1 MLINNGF
8 GSFFATPAL
17 RFTKRRCHWP
27 SSETNWTDLLSSQYF
42 VIIDTLFPLLSE
54 KLTSSIC
61 WKKNEFMFSLWW
73 GGLRNYFKTEITSE
87 CVGPICHTINGRN
100 RYKLNTHIELLARLH
115 FFLLSNCVMACNGTW
130 KQYFIDED
138 LKTVYLNKCSF
149 EVHFW
154 LL

>member
-1 MLINNGF
+1 M
-8 GSFFATPAL
+8 GSALFFATPAL

-42 VIIDTLFPLLSE
+42 VIIDTLFSVAFR
-54 KLTSSIC
+54 KI
-61 WKKNEFMFSLWW
+61 NEFNLLKEKRVYVFTVM